1 MKSGAMTSSSSSSY
15 RLVPPKVRHVRTT
28 AIFGISYI
36 GAVQYPRHRS
46 MLHAISQLML
56 ATLSVATLARRLVAI
71 GQAHTVRGFPNP
83 TTTDLVRLTMRG
95 IRRTYGVPQRRAA
108 ALTTDD
114 ILSITSLLGN
124 ALVDLRDRAL
134 LLVGF
139 AGAFR
144 RSELVAI
151 DYDSVRRVVHGL
163 LITIPRSKSDQEGR
177 GRDSRHSVRT

>member
-1 MKSGAMTSSSSSSY
+1 M
-15 RLVPPKVRHVRTT
+15 
-28 AIFGISYI
+28 
-36 GAVQYPRHRS
+36 
-46 MLHAISQLML
+46 
-56 ATLSVATLARRLVAI
+56 SVATLARRLVAI

-124 ALVDLRDRAL
+124 SLVDLRDRAL

-163 LITIPRSKSDQEGR
+163 ADHDSQEASPIKRVVAGKSSFHMDVRQRVRSRLSKLGSLLPELLMGRCFVRCIKEVELDQSAFRQMPLPRS
-177 GRDSRHSVRT
+177 